1 MERAV
6 SSFLFH
12 GGRFLNPRLDDL
24 QEGVEVLV
32 TDGVV
37 REVSDAPIRS
47 ADAQRVDLKG
57 RTLMPGLI
65 DAHAHITAVEVNFGL
80 MADMPLTLL
89 AAKSSVMSRA
99 MVMRGFTTI
108 RDAGGADWGLKAA
121 IEQGHFLGP
130 RMFISGAPISQTGG
144 HGDFRKRTQHD
155 HSCSCCSALSFI
167 LRVADGVP
175 EVAKAVRDELRK
187 GADQIK
193 IMISGGVS
201 SLLDPLESQQF
212 RIDEIEAAVD
222 ETRRWGTYVLA
233 HGYTAPAIERA
244 VRAGVRSIEHGNLI
258 DAPTARVMAEHEA
271 YVVPTLVTY
280 DSLRRHG
287 AEYGMSSVS
296 LEKNAKVLDAGKR
309 SLEIYRDAGVK
320 VGFGTDLIGILQRDQ
335 SLEFLIRAEILP
347 PQEIIR
353 SATLVNAEIIRQEG
367 RLGELVP
374 GAHADLLVVDG
385 DPYRDLTVL
394 QDDGARMPA
403 IMLGGRFIKNEL

>member
-1 MERAV
+1 M

-12 GGRFLNPRLDDL
+12 GGRFLNPRLDEL
-24 QEGVEVLV
+24 QEGIEVLV
-32 TDGVV
+32 TDGAV
-37 REVSDAPIRS
+37 REVSDTPIRS
-47 ADAQRVDLKG
+47 AEAHRIDLRG

-65 DAHAHITAVEVNFGL
+65 DAHAHITAAEVVYGL

-89 AAKSSVMSRA
+89 SAKASVSARA

-108 RDAGGADWGLKAA
+108 RDAGGADWGLKSA
-121 IEQGHFLGP
+121 IEQGLFLGP

-155 HSCSCCSALSFI
+155 HSCSCCSALSFV

-201 SLLDPLESQQF
+201 SLLDPLESLQF
-212 RIDEIEAAVD
+212 RTDEIEAAVD
-222 ETRRWGTYVLA
+222 EARRWGTYVLA

-244 VRAGVRSIEHGNLI
+244 VRVGVRSIEHGNLI
-258 DAPTARVMAEHEA
+258 DEPTARVMAEHGA

-280 DSLRRHG
+280 DSLRRSG
-287 AEYGMSSVS
+287 AEFGMSRVS
-296 LEKNAKVLDAGKR
+296 LDKNDRVLDAGKR
-309 SLEIYRDAGVK
+309 SLEIYRSAGVK
-320 VGFGTDLIGILQRDQ
+320 MGFGTDLIGVLQRDQ
-335 SLEFLIRAEILP
+335 SLEFLIRAEVLS

-353 SATLVNAEIIRQEG
+353 SATLVNAELLRQEG
-367 RLGELVP
+367 RLGELVS

-385 DPYRDLTVL
+385 DPYRDLSVL
-394 QDDGARMPA
+394 QNDGARIPA